1 VRIHLV
7 EVDELPKQLLTS
19 EVEEYED
26 WGVELRDLTPP
37 KGLRRWIIY
46 DDLTLVGNMS
56 AHPVSY
62 GPNESSVC
70 MNMGISVLA
79 QFRGQGVGSAA
90 QRILAQTLHLEGIV
104 RIEASTDVGNLP
116 EQKALR
122 NAGFRFEGVL
132 RSAQVRRSGRH
143 DLQLWSHLA
152 LDI

>member
-7 EVDELPKQLLTS
+7 EVDELPQQLLTS

-26 WGVELRDLTPP
+26 WEMDLRDLTPP
-37 KGLRRWIIY
+37 KGLRRWVIY
-46 DDLTLVGNMS
+46 DDSTLVGNMS

-62 GPNESSVC
+62 GPNEGSIC
-70 MNMGISVLA
+70 MNIGISVLA

-90 QRILAQTLHLEGIV
+90 QRILAQTLHSEGVV
-104 RIEASTDVGNLP
+104 RIEASTDVSNRA

-122 NAGFRFEGVL
+122 NAGFQFEGVL

-152 LDI
+152 QAI